1 MHLGDPPAA
10 FNSGVGSG
18 YDLRAAAHRLERRGV
33 EQRRVGARQT
43 TAESLHA
50 LVDAW
55 RPDVL
60 HVHVCPTGDEA
71 LLEAARRRSAA
82 VVVSMPDYSWIC
94 QRRSCIDTSGV
105 SCLPAVTPGSC
116 ACGSGTES
124 LAARNAAL
132 RAALLANDVALIP
145 PALSAERL
153 IASGIVARIRVLDA
167 AVEDSSAQLEA
178 AYRDAIEH
186 RRESPCRARSP
197 QLHHVLFVVGASGSP
212 LRYRVHQKSEQ
223 LAMRGISSAICW
235 YADPRLP
242 AALER
247 ADAVIVYRAPATRQL
262 VQLIRNV
269 RLAGTP
275 TFWDVDDLVF
285 DPETVDELPVHRR
298 HSRREREAWIENAHR
313 YRAMLQECGAG
324 IASTPEVARHMAR
337 AGVPAQVLLNG
348 VDTTYAA
355 VFEGVRRA
363 ARRRPGDTFT
373 VGYCSGS
380 DTHDEDFEMVAH
392 VLAAFLA
399 AHHEARLLLVG
410 PLSVPPEL
418 ERLSDRI
425 TSVGWVP
432 AMEVPRYLAQ
442 FDLNI
447 APLVDHD
454 FTNGKSAIKWSEA
467 ALVGVPS
474 LVSATEPFR
483 MAVENGRTG
492 LLAADTHE
500 FAERLEHAIA
510 HRSELPRMAEAARLA
525 AFQLGSPWVLGARL
539 TQILATTER
548 TPIWNRETRWP
559 KECSLTEIEP
569 PGVIPGLVPEGRGFR
584 PGERLDDARV
594 GFRYPLEKGPLRR
607 ADVLIASWHQPVR
620 SPLGLR
626 IRVGPTILATATV
639 APQDAMDN
647 AWVAFTFDPPVA
659 PVSGAVAELSAD
671 GHGNVAPYVGRH
683 GVRLVDGIRVR
694 GAVVART
701 FHQPPVPPDFEPR
714 TAGSPPS
721 PNVARIA
728 EWLSVPPRVLHLVR
742 RITALAG
749 ARSLSG
755 RGASIAPRFEERE

>member
-1 MHLGDPPAA
+1 MVHLGDPPAA
-10 FNSGVGSG
+10 FGPGVGAG
-18 YDLRAAAHRLERRGV
+18 YDLRAVAHRLERRGV
-33 EQRRVGARQT
+33 EQHRVGARET
-43 TAESLHA
+43 SAESLRA
-50 LVDAW
+50 LFDEW

-60 HVHVCPTGDEA
+60 HVHVCPTGDED

-94 QRRSCIDTSGV
+94 QRGSCIDTSGI

-116 ACGSGTES
+116 ACGSGAES
-124 LAARNAAL
+124 LAARNAGL
-132 RAALLANDVALIP
+132 RAALRADDVALIP
-145 PALSAERL
+145 PALSGERL
-153 IASGIVARIRVLDA
+153 TASGIVARIRVLDA
-167 AVEDSSAQLEA
+167 AADDSSRQLEA

-186 RRESPCRARSP
+186 RCESPCRPRSR
-197 QLHHVLFVVGASGSP
+197 QLHRVLFVVGAAGSP
-212 LRYRVHQKSEQ
+212 LRYRVHQKAEQ
-223 LAMRGISSAICW
+223 LAIRGISSAICW

-262 VQLIRNV
+262 VQLIRNA

-363 ARRRPGDTFT
+363 AGRRPGDTFT

-380 DTHDEDFEMVAH
+380 DTHDEDFEMVAP

-418 ERLSDRI
+418 ERFSNRI

-432 AMEVPRYLAQ
+432 GMEVPRYLAQ

-483 MAVENGRTG
+483 MAIENGRTG
-492 LLAADTHE
+492 LLAADTDE

-539 TQILATTER
+539 TEILATTER
-548 TPIWNRETRWP
+548 APISNRETRWP
-559 KECSLTEIEP
+559 QECSLTEVEP
-569 PGVIPGLVPEGRGFR
+569 PGVIPGLVPKGGGYR
-584 PGERLDDARV
+584 PGERLDGARV
-594 GFRYPLEKGPLRR
+594 AFRYPLNKGPLRR
-607 ADVLIASWHQPVR
+607 TDVLIASWRQPVR
-620 SPLGLR
+620 SPLVLR
-626 IRVGPTILATATV
+626 IRAGRRTLASATV

-647 AWVAFTFDPPVA
+647 AWVAFRFEPAVP

-671 GHGNVAPYVGRH
+671 GHQNVAPYVARH

-701 FHQPPVPPDFEPR
+701 FHQPPVPPAFD
-714 TAGSPPS
+714 SPPPGS
-721 PNVARIA
+721 SFSSVAPRIA
-728 EWLSVPPRVLHLVR
+728 EWLSVPPRVFHLIR
-742 RITALAG
+742 RITA
-749 ARSLSG
+749 ARRST
-755 RGASIAPRFEERE
+755 IPER